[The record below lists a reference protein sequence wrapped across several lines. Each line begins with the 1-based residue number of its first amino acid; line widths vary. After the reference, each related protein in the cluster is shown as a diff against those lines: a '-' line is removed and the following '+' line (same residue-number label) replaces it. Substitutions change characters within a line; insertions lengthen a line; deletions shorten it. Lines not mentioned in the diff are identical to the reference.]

1 MNLLLSQINEL
12 LVTLMLGRLC
22 PCGHPGDG
30 RGLGLSGMGLQEF
43 SLPSSLSSPTP
54 HTAGQES
61 LAPHRHC
68 RDFMLLAQ
76 NQGAGA
82 ACEALWDGCRQ
93 PGMRWSQRDPS
104 SCAGSFSISS
114 WGAVLP
120 APRSAEPEPGVTRA
134 VCFPACYSLAPFSSQ
149 KSFASSNKKG

>member
-1 MNLLLSQINEL
+1 MTLPPSQINEL
-12 LVTLMLGRLC
+12 LVTLMLGRLH

-30 RGLGLSGMGLQEF
+30 RGLGLPGMGLQE
-43 SLPSSLSSPTP
+43 SPLPCSLSSPTLHP
-54 HTAGQES
+54 AGLES
-61 LAPHRHC
+61 LTAHRHC
-68 RDFMLLAQ
+68 QDFRLLPW

-93 PGMRWSQRDPS
+93 PGMRWSQREPS
-104 SCAGSFSISS
+104 SCAGSFSMGS

-120 APRSAEPEPGVTRA
+120 ALCSVEPEPGVTRA
-134 VCFPACYSLAPFSSQ
+134 VCFPASYSLAPFSSQ